1 MTIYGD
7 NVNNDD
13 YDNNVTGLAPY
24 GICYGARPP
33 AIRSTGLAPY
43 GARLRRKAMRLPCSS
58 FLAPSKGLK

>member
-24 GICYGARPP
+24 GICYGARP
-33 AIRSTGLAPY
+33 LA
-43 GARLRRKAMRLPCSS
+43 L
-58 FLAPSKGLK
+58 

>member
-24 GICYGARPP
+24 G
-33 AIRSTGLAPY
+33 
-43 GARLRRKAMRLPCSS
+43 ARLRRKAMRLPCSL